1 MLKKPEYKFIRIGK
15 PDKVANGAAAR
26 RYRLARG
33 VAGNAVAREM
43 RFDPSTISYYEHGKR
58 SMTMA
63 IFSEYLEAVDTI
75 ADWLQKQG

>member
-1 MLKKPEYKFIRIGK
+1 MKKPEFKFIRLGE

-26 RYRLARG
+26 RYRQSLG

-58 SMTMA
+58 NMSIA
-63 IFSEYLEAVDTI
+63 IFNEYLVAVDTI
-75 ADWLQKQG
+75 AAWLKKHG